1 MKNKNNSQTDRRT
14 FVKQTAAGATG
25 LLAAQSFAPGSV
37 LGANERIRIASIGC
51 GGRGGYLWTVAQ
63 GLAEPQNVT
72 VVGVCDVWKK
82 NLDKNAA
89 LIKEKTGKQ
98 PFTTQRYRDILQNED
113 VDAVIIATPDFAH
126 SPILAEAARTGKHAY
141 CEKPMATNMK
151 DANAAVDAVKESG
164 ITCQV
169 GTQRR
174 SHPVQQNGKKIVES
188 GILGKISEIEC
199 FYNRNTPSWAR
210 DYSDVREED
219 VDWAQYQ
226 MNLPKR
232 RFDPRRYR
240 CWHLFKDFTNGLPGL
255 LGSHVIDMVPW
266 YMEDPLPTLGVALG
280 ANLVWDDGR
289 GVPDT
294 TECLYLYPKGF
305 MVRMVSRLGHADRAN
320 DIIFRGTNG
329 LFDTRDMTAYGTGGA
344 GPDKIE
350 EPVRTEGYEEANSW
364 PGAMNEHM
372 GNWLSCIRSG
382 ATPNASVDAGYSHSV
397 ASIMAFESMKSGRR
411 LSYDFTRRRLV

>member
-1 MKNKNNSQTDRRT
+1 MRSKNNSQTDRRT
-14 FVKQTAAGATG
+14 FVKQSAAGAAG

-51 GGRGGYLWTVAQ
+51 GGRGGFLWTVAQ
-63 GLAEPQNVT
+63 GLADSQNVT
-72 VVGVCDVWKK
+72 VVGVCDVSKK
-82 NLDKNAA
+82 NLNDNAA

-126 SPILAEAARTGKHAY
+126 SPILAEAARAGKHAY

-151 DANAAVDAVKESG
+151 DANAAVDAVGESG
-164 ITCQV
+164 ITCQI

-174 SHPVQQNGKKIVES
+174 SDPVQQNGKKIIDS

-210 DYSDVREED
+210 DYSNVREGD

-266 YMEDPLPTLGVALG
+266 YMEDPLPDQGVALG
-280 ANLVWDDGR
+280 ANLVWNDGR
-289 GVPDT
+289 EAPDT

-305 MVRMVSRLGHADRAN
+305 MVRMVSRLGHGDRAN

-329 LFDTRDMTAYGTGGA
+329 LFDTRDLTAYGTGGA
-344 GPDKIE
+344 GPDKIQ
-350 EPVRTEGYEEANSW
+350 EPIHAEGHEHANRW
-364 PGAMNEHM
+364 AGMMNEHM

-382 ATPNASVDAGYSHSV
+382 ETPNASVHAGYSHSV